1 MCTFYRQ
8 TNKWKWLWYGKNAH
22 RTRMSR
28 RFLTRAKHKYIKLAW
43 VWVEA
48 ISKPYR
54 NAHNHIFMKMTKKIN
69 AETPAFE
76 FVLYFFSALSYCC
89 CCCVLC
95 SSSEL
100 CLELKI
106 AFDYFTCYH
115 HFVTKS
121 TRSFSEI
128 TKNALLYDT
137 NAISYNYWKKE
148 IWLEINFAGN
158 KKKSTTKCPFNQ
170 CKNRNST
177 RKSCYQWNYMKLTFT
192 KYLLIQLKK
201 DGFFQV
207 YLLEMS

>member
-1 MCTFYRQ
+1 MP
-8 TNKWKWLWYGKNAH
+8 
-22 RTRMSR
+22 
-28 RFLTRAKHKYIKLAW
+28 KLQRS
-43 VWVEA
+43 
-48 ISKPYR
+48 ISSC
-54 NAHNHIFMKMTKKIN
+54 I
-69 AETPAFE
+69 
-76 FVLYFFSALSYCC
+76 FFSALSYCC

-137 NAISYNYWKKE
+137 NAISYNHWKRKRNL
-148 IWLEINFAGN
+148 IRNQFRWKQN